1 MHCEDKVSSLMNP
14 AMVYIVKSL
23 SIIYQERIRGNVT
36 VTKWVK
42 VVLIA
47 LEITF
52 PSSSV
57 MSSCTQ
63 PTTIFDEYI
72 IILPK

>member
-14 AMVYIVKSL
+14 TMVYIVKSL

-57 MSSCTQ
+57 MSSRTQ